1 MQRQRSVVE
10 EKRKSA
16 GRPRQEPEEGARV
29 VLSFRI
35 TPELKRLL
43 DAAADQSGR
52 SMSQECEL
60 RLEKSFERDR
70 ISAGFSRLQAG
81 LDALVVAFRQGSFA
95 RGTSLSKSDLSPVDV
110 AAHAASAELEAVWA
124 NTGQLTSK
132 NRAEL
137 ARVRSRK
144 KIQK

>member
-1 MQRQRSVVE
+1 M
-10 EKRKSA
+10 
-16 GRPRQEPEEGARV
+16 

-70 ISAGFSRLQAG
+70 ISAGFSHLQAG
-81 LDALVVAFRQGSFA
+81 LDALVVTLRQGSFA
-95 RGTSLSKSDLSPVDV
+95 RGTSLSKSDLSPIDV
-110 AAHAASAELEAVWA
+110 AAQAAAAELEAA
-124 NTGQLTSK
+124 QPHTGQLTSRK
-132 NRAEL
+132 RAEL
-137 ARVRSRK
+137 ARVLSRK
-144 KIQK
+144 KNQK